1 MKRRPP
7 GWKARQRPER
17 VPPAPAVPQVTVLFG
32 QDAADGLEALLE
44 RVRLS
49 PDSFLWMDEDLEDY
63 LDQP

>member
-7 GWKARQRPER
+7 GWKARQRPLR
-17 VPPAPAVPQVTVLFG
+17 LPAPPAPQVTLLFG
-32 QDAADGLEALLE
+32 QDAVDGLEALLE

-49 PDSFLWMDEDLEDY
+49 PDSFLWSGEDLEDY